1 MAVPLVPGWRCC
13 AYHAPRQR
21 AEVQPTH
28 LSSRCAPIST
38 AGAGSCA
45 TTAPWSGWCVAG
57 TACEPAEART
67 ALPAWECRQGRMQR
81 CQCASTGSAAG
92 QMPSGPAIDA
102 AVQLTRSCPSRTG
115 ASDALLARQPS
126 GPEKVQA
133 LAKGHER
140 SLWSGWVGAYLAAL
154 APRCSC
160 GTAVRSGG
168 ACSAALPLLCVWRT
182 PAPSHGAP
190 HARLREQCASRTAA
204 YAPVPAGHIDLR
216 SSEFYVYHIMH
227 LASAACRAIATR

>member
-1 MAVPLVPGWRCC
+1 MCPAGTVAAMGLPLVHGWRCC

-21 AEVQPTH
+21 AEVQPMH
-28 LSSRCAPIST
+28 LCGRCAPIST

-81 CQCASTGSAAG
+81 CQCASTGSAAD

-115 ASDALLARQPS
+115 ASDALLAWQPS
-126 GPEKVQA
+126 ALRKFRHWPRGTRGRFGLTEKWRESDR
-133 LAKGHER
+133 G
-140 SLWSGWVGAYLAAL
+140 
-154 APRCSC
+154 
-160 GTAVRSGG
+160 GG
-168 ACSAALPLLCVWRT
+168 AV
-182 PAPSHGAP
+182 G
-190 HARLREQCASRTAA
+190 
-204 YAPVPAGHIDLR
+204 
-216 SSEFYVYHIMH
+216 
-227 LASAACRAIATR
+227 

>member
-21 AEVQPTH
+21 AEVQSTH
-28 LSSRCAPIST
+28 LSNRCAPIGT

-45 TTAPWSGWCVAG
+45 TTAPWSGRCVAG

-81 CQCASTGSAAG
+81 CQCAPTGSGAD
-92 QMPSGPAIDA
+92 QMPSGSAIDA
-102 AVQLTRSCPSRTG
+102 AVQLTHSCPSRAC

-126 GPEKVQA
+126 VPEKVQA

-140 SLWSGWVGAYLAAL
+140 SLWSDRKVAGKRQRRGRGWLASTPRRFRWQLLCLPSMVPASQCLLARGALAAH
-154 APRCSC
+154 
-160 GTAVRSGG
+160 RSG
-168 ACSAALPLLCVWRT
+168 AA
-182 PAPSHGAP
+182 A
-190 HARLREQCASRTAA
+190 
-204 YAPVPAGHIDLR
+204 
-216 SSEFYVYHIMH
+216 
-227 LASAACRAIATR
+227 

>member
-1 MAVPLVPGWRCC
+1 MPLVPGWRCC

-21 AEVQPTH
+21 AEVQSTH
-28 LSSRCAPIST
+28 LSNRCAPIST

-57 TACEPAEART
+57 TACEPVEART

-81 CQCASTGSAAG
+81 CQCASTGSAAD

-102 AVQLTRSCPSRTG
+102 AVQLTRSCPSWMG
-115 ASDALLARQPS
+115 GSDALLARQPS

-140 SLWSGWVGAYLAAL
+140 SLWSDRKVVGKRQRRGRGWLPSTPRWFRWQLLCLPSMVPASQCLLARGAL
-154 APRCSC
+154 A
-160 GTAVRSGG
+160 THRSG
-168 ACSAALPLLCVWRT
+168 AA
-182 PAPSHGAP
+182 A
-190 HARLREQCASRTAA
+190 
-204 YAPVPAGHIDLR
+204 
-216 SSEFYVYHIMH
+216 
-227 LASAACRAIATR
+227 

>member
-81 CQCASTGSAAG
+81 CQRRRSRSAPH
-92 QMPSGPAIDA
+92 QPPQQPLQ
-102 AVQLTRSCPSRTG
+102 VQLVLHQLHSQVPGVADHLLHHLPSV
-115 ASDALLARQPS
+115 ARAAEWCVRLHVLS
-126 GPEKVQA
+126 SA
-133 LAKGHER
+133 TT
-140 SLWSGWVGAYLAAL
+140 LWRPRPTQRPRRCTWV
-154 APRCSC
+154 
-160 GTAVRSGG
+160 
-168 ACSAALPLLCVWRT
+168 
-182 PAPSHGAP
+182 
-190 HARLREQCASRTAA
+190 
-204 YAPVPAGHIDLR
+204 VPTH
-216 SSEFYVYHIMH
+216 F
-227 LASAACRAIATR
+227 